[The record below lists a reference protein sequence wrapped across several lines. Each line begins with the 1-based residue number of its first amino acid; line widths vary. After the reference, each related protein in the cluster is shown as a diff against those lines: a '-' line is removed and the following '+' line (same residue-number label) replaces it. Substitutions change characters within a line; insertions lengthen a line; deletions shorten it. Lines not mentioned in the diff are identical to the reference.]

1 MALIHSAALMLVLT
15 GGAEEPAAGGDPACG
30 LDRLR
35 DLVGQQIDDVTIPD
49 DIMHRILRPGM
60 PMTRDFRPMRLNI
73 LVDDQ
78 GLVTE
83 AYCG

>member
-1 MALIHSAALMLVLT
+1 MLVLT
-15 GGAEEPAAGGDPACG
+15 GGAEDPAQKDPACG
-30 LDRLR
+30 LDRLG
-35 DLVGQQIDDVTIPD
+35 DLVGQQVDQIEIPG